1 LERMQFVAG
10 WTDFRL
16 NNGLKLDIMCEMK
29 GLEGYS
35 FDDCYEIAA
44 IAEIVQINVPFLHI
58 NQLIANKKA
67 VNRPKDQIDVIE
79 LEKIKLLRKE
89 MGLD

>member
-1 LERMQFVAG
+1 MV
-10 WTDFRL
+10 
-16 NNGLKLDIMCEMK
+16 

-35 FDDCYEIAA
+35 FNDCLDKAS
-44 IAEIVQINVPFLHI
+44 IAEIENIKIPFLHI

-67 VNRPKDQIDVIE
+67 INRPKDQIDVLE
-79 LEKIKLLRKE
+79 LEKIKLVRKE